1 MLQQDS
7 IISIMFPID
16 HEFKMVYVLYTL
28 LFCYIIYRIL
38 VGGKGEKVRLIF
50 IVSISLVLN
59 LFLYIDPANFQGGAS
74 LGVLFYSLII
84 WLLTTVVT
92 VVNCIFS
99 SWQKKT

>member
-1 MLQQDS
+1 
-7 IISIMFPID
+7 MFPID
-16 HEFKMVYVLYTL
+16 REFNIVYALYIL

-50 IVSISLVLN
+50 IVSISPILN
-59 LFLYIDPANFQGGAS
+59 TFLYIDPANFQGGAS

-84 WLLTTVVT
+84 WLLTSIVT

-99 SWQKKT
+99 SWKKKHKVTS